1 MINGTHTDTANDP
14 IAFDEALA
22 LAKRRMDEAL
32 SSTPAPFRPRTAYL
46 TQSPGKFLRAYALIA
61 CAEEDSGVRPSAAHA
76 AAAVELLHL
85 ATLVHDDVIDNAGT
99 RRGLK
104 TLMKKFGAHQAVITG
119 DYLFC
124 LALRLAAEAA
134 ADERDMT
141 DDLPRVMEKICMGE
155 LLQSINQRNFS
166 LTGNG
171 YLRIIAGKTAAL
183 FEGSFL
189 AGAML
194 GETSRPEAKKYA
206 GIGWH
211 LGMIFQLMDDLMDY
225 ESTAEQ
231 AKKPVLSDF
240 EQGVVTLPLIVA
252 LKNRPDIRDRA
263 CAGDISKE
271 EVRQSVLETG
281 GLAFT
286 RRVARLYYER
296 ALRLLEG
303 LAAPAYKK
311 EKLGDLLSQ
320 ALVGSTSRL
329 EARDRTMKPL
339 VFPAA
344 TTGA

>member
-1 MINGTHTDTANDP
+1 MIDVERDDSANEP
-14 IAFDEALA
+14 IAFDASLD
-22 LAKRRMDEAL
+22 LAKTLMDEAL

-61 CAEEDSGVRPSAAHA
+61 CAEEESGVRPSVAKA

-119 DYLFC
+119 DYIFC

-134 ADERDMT
+134 VNERNT
-141 DDLPRVMEKICMGE
+141 TEDLPRVMEKICMGE
-155 LLQSINQRNFS
+155 LLQSINHRNFALS
-166 LTGNG
+166 GNG

-189 AGAML
+189 VGAML

-206 GIGWH
+206 KIGWH
-211 LGMIFQLMDDLMDY
+211 LGMIFQLMDDCMDY

-252 LKNRPDIRDRA
+252 MKKSPDIRDRA
-263 CAGDISKE
+263 YAGNISKE
-271 EVRQSVLETG
+271 EIRQSVTQTG
-281 GLAFT
+281 GLAFA
-286 RRVARLYYER
+286 RRVSRLYYER
-296 ALRLLEG
+296 AMRLLTE
-303 LAAPAYKK
+303 LNAPARKK
-311 EKLGDLLSQ
+311 EKLGELLFQ
-320 ALVGSTSRL
+320 AMAGSTSRL
-329 EARDRTMKPL
+329 ETQRQPSESAF
-339 VFPAA
+339 FPES
-344 TTGA
+344 TTG